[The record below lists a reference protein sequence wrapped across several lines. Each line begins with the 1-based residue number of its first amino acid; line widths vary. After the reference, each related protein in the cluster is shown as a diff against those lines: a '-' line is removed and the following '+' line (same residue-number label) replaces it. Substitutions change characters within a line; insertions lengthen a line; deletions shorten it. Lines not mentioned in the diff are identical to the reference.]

1 MVRWISFFYQNK
13 TSVARR
19 QKRTNPFVQS
29 AAADVAIR
37 GYNGKGKLSLLLSDL
52 VVKRMAMMR
61 DVKQRCRHMRN
72 IGLRQWR
79 SASGPGSIHCSSSS
93 VRLSLSFPERHCAEV
108 TEQGIEQ
115 GKRMEALGLDGRRRR
130 QHEEQEEEV
139 WPIASSP

>member
-93 VRLSLSFPERHCAEV
+93 VSLSLSLSFIRSKGPVANGHLVIAHFS
-108 TEQGIEQ
+108 TGDS
-115 GKRMEALGLDGRRRR
+115 ASGLSAGR
-130 QHEEQEEEV
+130 
-139 WPIASSP
+139 PITVVPLKGSQTSV